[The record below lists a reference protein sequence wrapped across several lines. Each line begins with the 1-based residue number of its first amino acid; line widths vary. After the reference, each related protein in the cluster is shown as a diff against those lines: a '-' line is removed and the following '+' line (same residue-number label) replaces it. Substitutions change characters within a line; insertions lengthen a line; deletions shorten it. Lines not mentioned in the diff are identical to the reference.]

1 MVRRTSIAEARAEF
15 SSLVNRVAHGKE
27 RIILTSRGRPKAAL
41 VGLEDLSALE
51 DLPALASLDES
62 ALVEADALVEHIS
75 RRRKGIFLSSSAD
88 DLTAIRE
95 GER

>member
-1 MVRRTSIAEARAEF
+1 MSPHASIAEARAGL
-15 SSLVNRVAHGKE
+15 SSLINRVAHGKE

-51 DLPALASLDES
+51 DLPAIAVPDDF
-62 ALVEADALVEHIS
+62 ALVEADQLVERI
-75 RRRKGIFLSSSAD
+75 RQDRKGVFLSDSAD
-88 DLTAIRE
+88 DLKAIRE